1 MMQSNFIEITLLHG
15 CSLVNVLHIFRTVS
29 HKDYLNSSR
38 EKGDKKISE
47 IEIMFIYYFT
57 YLYLLINKINGEK
70 EKRIA
75 CTKYLFFLFLK
86 RAQCITE
93 VAAGKCFVQRLLSKQ
108 INWY

>member
-1 MMQSNFIEITLLHG
+1 MQSNFIEITLLHG
-15 CSLVNVLHIFRTVS
+15 CSLVNVLHIFRTAS

-75 CTKYLFFLFLK
+75 CTKYLFF
-86 RAQCITE
+86 
-93 VAAGKCFVQRLLSKQ
+93 CF
-108 INWY
+108 

>member
-1 MMQSNFIEITLLHG
+1 MQSNFIEITLLHG

-47 IEIMFIYYFT
+47 IEIMFIHYFT